1 MTVIGN
7 RFSNRAG
14 AEETNRKQVD
24 LLRAAGLDEQQLRAM
39 APDDRVAALER
50 AGLDPYDFIFL
61 AY

>member
-7 RFSNRAG
+7 RFSNRVG
-14 AEETNRKQVD
+14 AEEANRKQVD

-39 APDDRVAALER
+39 APDDRVEALER
-50 AGLDPYDFIFL
+50 VGLDPYDFIFL

>member
-7 RFSNRAG
+7 RFSNRVG
-14 AEETNRKQVD
+14 TEEANRKQVD
-24 LLRAAGLDEQQLRAM
+24 LLRAAGLDEQKLRAM
-39 APDDRVAALER
+39 APDDRVEALER